1 MHLKKQIILLTFL
14 IFTFVSSMANSHFE
28 ADNSTIAD
36 TLKIKKY
43 FSDHISL
50 TDSVVN
56 YGKIFLNTP
65 YHFGSPGISSFDC
78 SGFTSYVYRNFG
90 YNLEHSSADQS
101 KQFDTIDRSQLKPGD
116 LVFFSGSRRSK
127 RVGHVGIVTVA
138 KENGEFDF
146 IHAASHKGVTIS
158 NSAEPYYTRRF
169 VKASRVIGSNQML
182 AISKFVPM
190 STGIEKET
198 LRITPVAV
206 PAQTIRKVIP
216 AEYHRVKSGETLSSI
231 SKKYGISVEE
241 LKRKNNIKGSKLSL
255 KQSIKIKDEESVMLV
270 QAVQPKPD
278 NTLAVVENA
287 DGNRDASK
295 VGQSKA
301 IAQNVTSHSVKK
313 GETLFSISKIYNI
326 SIDELKK
333 INNIIKEKIHPGQHI
348 KISQPVPE
356 PRTETLAKVE
366 EAPKMSTHK
375 VQSGESLFSIAK
387 EYKVSVDDLKR
398 LNNITNENIHA
409 GQEIKLNHEPEIKKQ
424 YAAEIKPEE
433 KQESKIK
440 NTEKTITYKI
450 KSGENLISIA
460 KENNTTVEELKRM
473 NNLADTKIHAGQE
486 LKIKQDV
493 DARNQNALA
502 EKKEAKKQGSKIE
515 NNEKILTHVI
525 KKGENLGGIAK
536 ANNMSVDELMRI
548 NNLTSNKIHQGQELK
563 INEVANEKDQSVIA
577 EKSVNKK
584 QDTKIKSNE
593 KTLTHVIKKGEN
605 LGSIAKANK
614 MSVDELMKINN
625 LTSNKI
631 HQGQELKINQVAD
644 EKDQPVLAEKSA
656 NKKQDAKIKSNE
668 KTLTHVIKKGENLGS
683 IAKANNMT
691 VDELMRINNLA
702 SNKIHQGQELKINQ
716 GGDEKSQVVVV
727 EKTDKKQELKAGNSG
742 KASIHKIQKGESL
755 ISIAKDNN
763 LSVDEL
769 KKINN
774 MTDNKI
780 RFGQE
785 LKLSQVAVKEFEPV
799 SKVVNESKTIQH
811 KVKSGESFYTIA
823 KKYGCTVEDLKR
835 WNRMTGSKIK
845 AGDNVSI
852 NQLADN

>member
-1 MHLKKQIILLTFL
+1 MHLKKQIILFTFL
-14 IFTFVSSMANSHFE
+14 IFNFVSSMAGSHFE

-36 TLKIKKY
+36 TLKIRKY
-43 FSDHISL
+43 FSDHIAL

-127 RVGHVGIVTVA
+127 KVGHVGIVTVA

-169 VKASRVIGSNQML
+169 VKASRVIGSNQMM

-190 STGIEKET
+190 STGIVKDT

-231 SKKYGISVEE
+231 SKKYGMTVAE
-241 LKRKNNIKGSKLSL
+241 LKRKNNIKGNKLSL

-278 NTLAVVENA
+278 KSLAASEKA
-287 DGNRDASK
+287 DGTPDASNA
-295 VGQSKA
+295 GQNKA
-301 IAQNVTSHSVKK
+301 LAQNETSHSVKK

-326 SIDELKK
+326 SIEELKK
-333 INNIIKEKIHPGQHI
+333 INNIIKGKLHPGQHI
-348 KISQPVPE
+348 MICRPNPE

-366 EAPKMSTHK
+366 EAPKVSSHK

-387 EYKVSVDDLKR
+387 EYKVSVEDLKKY
-398 LNNITNENIHA
+398 NNITNENIHA
-409 GQEIKLNHEPEIKKQ
+409 GQEIKLNQETENKKQ
-424 YAAEIKPEE
+424 YAAEVKPEE
-433 KQESKIK
+433 KQESRIK
-440 NTEKTITYKI
+440 NAEKTITYKI

-486 LKIKQDV
+486 LKIKQDA
-493 DARNQNALA
+493 DARNQNAVA
-502 EKKEAKKQGSKIE
+502 EKKEAKKQGTKIE

-536 ANNMSVDELMRI
+536 ANNMSVDELM
-548 NNLTSNKIHQGQELK
+548 
-563 INEVANEKDQSVIA
+563 
-577 EKSVNKK
+577 
-584 QDTKIKSNE
+584 
-593 KTLTHVIKKGEN
+593 
-605 LGSIAKANK
+605 
-614 MSVDELMKINN
+614 KINN

-631 HQGQELKINQVAD
+631 HQGQELKINQASD
-644 EKDQPVLAEKSA
+644 EKNQPLIAEKSSDIKV
-656 NKKQDAKIKSNE
+656 NTKKESNE
-668 KTLTHVIKKGENLGS
+668 KALTHVIKKGENLGG
-683 IAKANNMT
+683 IAKANHMS
-691 VDELMRINNLA
+691 VDELMRINNLT
-702 SNKIHQGQELKINQ
+702 SNKIHQGQELKFNESR
-716 GGDEKSQVVVV
+716 DERPQLALA
-727 EKTDKKQELKAGNSG
+727 EKVDKKQYVKTGNSG

-763 LSVDEL
+763 MSVDEL

-774 MTDNKI
+774 LADNKI
-780 RFGQE
+780 RSGQ
-785 LKLSQVAVKEFEPV
+785 
-799 SKVVNESKTIQH
+799 
-811 KVKSGESFYTIA
+811 
-823 KKYGCTVEDLKR
+823 
-835 WNRMTGSKIK
+835 
-845 AGDNVSI
+845 
-852 NQLADN
+852 